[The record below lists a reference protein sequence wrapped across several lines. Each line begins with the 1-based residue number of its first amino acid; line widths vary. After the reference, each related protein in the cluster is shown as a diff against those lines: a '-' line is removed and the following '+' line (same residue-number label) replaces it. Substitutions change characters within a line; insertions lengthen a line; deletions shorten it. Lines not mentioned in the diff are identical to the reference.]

1 MPTTK
6 PMGQYQVAVIAD
18 AVQGTQTA
26 IDLTSAFLRVLGSEI
41 GEGGREISFVNVAR
55 KDRGRFLE
63 VDGRYKDVSWKLDLP
78 LIGSGT
84 AGTAL
89 VPRGALW
96 TNAAGLSVVDG
107 ESSVIYEADD
117 NNPAGSVSI
126 MRVDRVPI
134 VADYLINAIAAQVAF
149 EFTKDGPPKLSFSGT
164 AARKHQFCKT
174 TLAAAII
181 AADATAMTLTDLTC
195 IADGSATD
203 VITGLHIFAKI
214 DSEIVK
220 ITGYT
225 KSTGVCVIARAQL
238 GSTGATHLI
247 SASVSPMNSDKDG
260 LIPTYNEDDGKLIG
274 AMDWSVKLNTVATK
288 CTKATI
294 TINTGRK
301 FDPLSSGESQS
312 TGINNGAIEVT
323 ASLEMIMDTTRFK
336 VFQMGD
342 SRTDCDIELIAGTT
356 AGSIFTI
363 DLDKCRIKSVTP
375 PNLAPNEIGN
385 VTVTFDCFD
394 TLGALLGQFKLTET

>member
-6 PMGQYQVAVIAD
+6 PVGAYQVAVIAESP
-18 AVQGTQTA
+18 AMAATG
-26 IDLTSAFLRVLGSEI
+26 INLTSAFLRVLGSEI
-41 GEGGREISFVNVAR
+41 GEGGREISFVPVAR

-96 TNAAGLSVVDG
+96 TDASGMSVVDG
-107 ESSVIYEADD
+107 GSDVVYEADD
-117 NNPAGSVSI
+117 LNPAGSVSI
-126 MRVDRVPI
+126 MRVDQRAFVS
-134 VADYLINAIAAQVAF
+134 DYLAGCIAAQVAL
-149 EFTKDGPPKLSFSGT
+149 EFSKDGPPKLSFSGT
-164 AARKHQFCKT
+164 AARKAQMCKS
-174 TLAAAII
+174 TLGVAIV
-181 AADATAMTLTDLTC
+181 AADAVAMTLADLTC
-195 IADGSATD
+195 ITDGSNSAA
-203 VITGLHIFAKI
+203 ITGLKILAKI
-214 DSEIVK
+214 DTEIIM

-225 KSTGVCVIARAQL
+225 PATGVCVIARGQL
-238 GSTGATHLI
+238 GSTGATHL
-247 SASVSPMNSDKDG
+247 SAAPVTPMNSDKDG

-274 AMDWSVKLNTVATK
+274 AHDWSVKLNTVAIK

-312 TGINNGAIEVT
+312 TGINNGALEVT

-342 SRTDCDIELIAGTT
+342 KRVDCAIEIIAGST

-363 DLDKCRIKSVTP
+363 ALDKCRIKTVTP
-375 PNLAPNEIGN
+375 PNLAANEIGN
-385 VTVTFDCFD
+385 VTVAFDCFD
-394 TLGALLGQFKLTET
+394 TLGAMLGQFKLTET